1 MPQIDLTEAEQRELR
16 KLLRDSIE
24 LDRFKFSERVQAW
37 KSVLAKL
44 DPTKAQPKPAP
55 AAAPRRSAS
64 ELELMLRA
72 SVAGEGGASQA
83 NVAKLQ
89 PRAKRPRRED

>member
-1 MPQIDLTEAEQRELR
+1 MPQIDLTDAEQRELR

-55 AAAPRRSAS
+55 AEKPPRPVS

-72 SVAGEGGASQA
+72 SVAGEEGASDA
-83 NVAKLQ
+83 KVTKLQ
-89 PRAKRPRRED
+89 PRTKRSRSR

>member
-1 MPQIDLTEAEQRELR
+1 MPQIDLTDTEQRELR

-44 DPTKAQPKPAP
+44 DPSKARPKPAP
-55 AAAPRRSAS
+55 TEKPRRPVS

-72 SVAGEGGASQA
+72 SVAGEDG
-83 NVAKLQ
+83 VAE
-89 PRAKRPRRED
+89 AKRRSPRNKRSGSR